1 MKRKLYYIVGL
12 FIAFLVFGCESLEET
27 YDEYL
32 GDGMIRYVGK
42 CSDLEIEPGWERLKV
57 KWKGNLDANIDRV
70 KITWQ
75 AETDNEPEVRFVEP
89 KDIASDENLMD
100 SIFIENLDDAI
111 YTVTVSNL
119 TADSMESIVETAY
132 ARPYTE
138 NHEDLRTFTR
148 GVVNFYV
155 LRSEDGDK
163 AKDRLAVFL
172 DEDNDNLKEMTLN
185 FTTTDGQSREWD
197 IKSHMNEM
205 LGFLPVYRNYVFLLP
220 EEEGVGVDFD
230 EAIVVQRKGMLEGCF
245 DTITFVPDTLY
256 LDEQVWSA
264 GFSQWLI
271 KEFGPSYTEEDI
283 KSLDVIELDYN
294 MTTFQDLFYFPNL
307 KKVILGKNRYMQ
319 TGYTDVNLSTTDAY
333 KAMVT
338 LQFLHDIRG
347 VTVERYNEHYFSTY
361 DYSEVV
367 DTDDWL
373 TDKGDAANLTLM
385 PSIKP
390 LDTEGWEI
398 TCSDTLYNG
407 YKSNGAG
414 YLLDGRV
421 VIGDFGVAKLA
432 RAGAT
437 VHTAGT
443 DGYRAPETVLAL
455 SARGSAFFF
464 DEASD
469 YYSLGVTLG
478 SLFEGHFVY
487 WSETSTETKET
498 SAMMTLAVRQG
509 RLPLTRTDPH
519 RRELENLLCGLC
531 RYDSRYRF
539 GYADVKRWL
548 ENHSYTGGAEEDE
561 WPRPFRMLGEEYR
574 DEQSLFEGIAK
585 DAAHWKEGVELL
597 YEKYFENFFKSFRPD
612 LARAAQKAEE
622 TWRMRDRDKGLA
634 VFLKHLF
641 TPGPLVWKGYVF
653 AGLRELAEKMRRSR
667 NPSVCSE
674 LLRRQC
680 VSHWLDYTQGIQ
692 AEEETKALVRSIEDL
707 SQREPELAG
716 YWFENSFCEQRAL
729 DVGGRRVSSLEELL
743 QALFQTPDAFYD
755 GGCKKLM
762 SRKAGADLYG
772 FLYSFGL
779 QEMAEAYWAQAE
791 ACDEFNR
798 AVLLLSMLDAAAQK
812 AGADAAPLRR
822 FFTEY
827 GPVGIAVYTK
837 RLVERGKGRSS
848 S

>member
-1 MKRKLYYIVGL
+1 MEHIRENEALPARQATQVDEGWRAREAQGRQATQVDEGWRTREAQGRQATQVDEGWRAREAQGRQATQVDEGWRRTVDGMLDSVQVMSGATARAYAHIDEFRQAVEELGELVSSAGTRYAIQRTLSREGGESAVLLCTAPDGREAAAKVYFEPVDGRGSSIEARTKVLEYMSTEEGQKYTLAVREIGLAEVGGGRYYFEITPYCREGDLSGRPPYSFEEIVAL
-12 FIAFLVFGCESLEET
+12 T
-27 YDEYL
+27 EYL
-32 GDGMIRYVGK
+32 NEALHSMHSAGILHR
-42 CSDLEIEPGWERLKV
+42 DLKP
-57 KWKGNLDANIDRV
+57 
-70 KITWQ
+70 
-75 AETDNEPEVRFVEP
+75 
-89 KDIASDENLMD
+89 ENL
-100 SIFIENLDDAI
+100 
-111 YTVTVSNL
+111 
-119 TADSMESIVETAY
+119 
-132 ARPYTE
+132 
-138 NHEDLRTFTR
+138 
-148 GVVNFYV
+148 
-155 LRSEDGDK
+155 
-163 AKDRLAVFL
+163 
-172 DEDNDNLKEMTLN
+172 
-185 FTTTDGQSREWD
+185 
-197 IKSHMNEM
+197 
-205 LGFLPVYRNYVFLLP
+205 
-220 EEEGVGVDFD
+220 
-230 EAIVVQRKGMLEGCF
+230 
-245 DTITFVPDTLY
+245 
-256 LDEQVWSA
+256 
-264 GFSQWLI
+264 
-271 KEFGPSYTEEDI
+271 
-283 KSLDVIELDYN
+283 
-294 MTTFQDLFYFPNL
+294 
-307 KKVILGKNRYMQ
+307 
-319 TGYTDVNLSTTDAY
+319 
-333 KAMVT
+333 
-338 LQFLHDIRG
+338 
-347 VTVERYNEHYFSTY
+347 
-361 DYSEVV
+361 
-367 DTDDWL
+367 
-373 TDKGDAANLTLM
+373 
-385 PSIKP
+385 
-390 LDTEGWEI
+390 
-398 TCSDTLYNG
+398 
-407 YKSNGAG
+407 

-443 DGYRAPETVLAL
+443 DGYRAPETVLAV
-455 SARGSAFFF
+455 SAGESAFFF

-478 SLFEGHFVY
+478 SLFEGRFVY
-487 WSETSTETKET
+487 QCMTP
-498 SAMMTLAVRQG
+498 AMVTLAVRQG

-548 ENHSYTGGAEEDE
+548 EDHSYTGGAEGDE

-574 DEQSLFEGIAK
+574 DEQSLFEGITK

-674 LLRRQC
+674 LLQRQC

-707 SQREPELAG
+707 SQRELELAG

-812 AGADAAPLRR
+812 AGADAAPLRH

-837 RLVERGKGRSS
+837 RLVERGKENPVYQPLNAAGKQLLEEIAGFHPAAAQDLDGIYRAYAPLLELVKKLQLNLADNPFCVSAGIYENRNVLCVNLAGCFAFALFGRSAPLGFQAWLAPAKTNAEPVHTDREVGAPK
-848 S
+848 